1 MLSDLMLLRPFD
13 TRWGLTDPFERM
25 RPNWSSSFRPTMGV
39 FPSSEVIGDENGW
52 TIRVGLPG
60 IAPEDVEVN
69 VTAQMVHIRA
79 IERDGDRETTRYEQ
93 RIAVPGTVNAEKIT
107 ATLRHGLLE
116 VTLPVSE
123 AVKPRRIAID
133 TEDTKKLTA

>member
-1 MLSDLMLLRPFD
+1 MLTDLMLLRPFD
-13 TRWGLTDPFERM
+13 TPWGLTDPFERM
-25 RPNWSSSFRPTMGV
+25 RANWSSSFRPATGV
-39 FPSSEVIGDENGW
+39 FPSSDVVGDEHGW

-60 IAPEDVEVN
+60 IAPEDVEVS
-69 VTAQMVHIRA
+69 VTEQVVHIRA

-93 RIAVPGTVNAEKIT
+93 RIAVPSTVNAEKIS

-116 VTLPVSE
+116 VTLPVND
-123 AVKPRRIAID
+123 AVKPRRIAIG